1 MILTEQKI
9 VELVAES
16 LEKYLLKEEDG
27 MMPYISDI
35 LNRFGVKFDYG
46 TDPEHDDDFITIQFE
61 NSAQKRDVV
70 RFLAQMDY
78 FQNDAVLGQ
87 NTVSFSKMKNLN
99 ENTSKTEIIDFVKK
113 DKDFEKRVKQIA
125 SDVVTELFRV
135 LWQHNAIFKNLS
147 R

>member
-9 VELVAES
+9 VELVTEE
-16 LEKYLLKEEDG
+16 LEKTDLQK
-27 MMPYISDI
+27 YI
-35 LNRFGVKFDYG
+35 
-46 TDPEHDDDFITIQFE
+46 
-61 NSAQKRDVV
+61 
-70 RFLAQMDY
+70 
-78 FQNDAVLGQ
+78 
-87 NTVSFSKMKNLN
+87 KN
-99 ENTSKTEIIDFVKK
+99 

>member
-9 VELVAES
+9 AELVTEG
-16 LEKYLLKEEDG
+16 LEKADLQKY
-27 MMPYISDI
+27 
-35 LNRFGVKFDYG
+35 VK
-46 TDPEHDDDFITIQFE
+46 
-61 NSAQKRDVV
+61 N
-70 RFLAQMDY
+70 
-78 FQNDAVLGQ
+78 
-87 NTVSFSKMKNLN
+87 
-99 ENTSKTEIIDFVKK
+99 